1 MAKCNTAVGRG
12 AISHLCDEEAGH
24 EGPHASI
31 DNIRS
36 VAERKAWLEE
46 QINDSRS
53 RVSRHIPTVAEL
65 GMQGPARTSAEGLLQ
80 FDSDEDRDVRREHPA
95 HAARRKAGIID
106 DDIPIENQIVNTAGG
121 VRISDHDVVRSARHD
136 GHSTDWNY
144 DEVEPVIET
153 TAPYD
158 EEVRVDQRHLR
169 QREEDQPLP
178 RENTG
183 VRIHDL
189 VIDDIEDRKALG
201 IKRYGTPLG
210 VLNGRNAARDAYEE
224 VLDLSVYF
232 RQLVEER
239 SIGLSAISEVIDVID
254 GIFAPDPIPPYI
266 AERLET
272 LLDVLS

>member
-1 MAKCNTAVGRG
+1 M
-12 AISHLCDEEAGH
+12 
-24 EGPHASI
+24 
-31 DNIRS
+31 
-36 VAERKAWLEE
+36 
-46 QINDSRS
+46 
-53 RVSRHIPTVAEL
+53 
-65 GMQGPARTSAEGLLQ
+65 
-80 FDSDEDRDVRREHPA
+80 
-95 HAARRKAGIID
+95 
-106 DDIPIENQIVNTAGG
+106 
-121 VRISDHDVVRSARHD
+121 
-136 GHSTDWNY
+136 
-144 DEVEPVIET
+144 
-153 TAPYD
+153 
-158 EEVRVDQRHLR
+158 
-169 QREEDQPLP
+169 
-178 RENTG
+178 
-183 VRIHDL
+183 RIHDL